1 MKININEIKINPGR
15 RTAAPVD
22 VHKLAESMAAVGLM
36 HPITVDESHVLIAGL
51 HRLEAAKLLGW
62 PEIECTVCPLDK
74 LHAELA
80 EIDENYVRANL
91 TPLQASQLLLRRK
104 EIYETLYPETK
115 AGAAQGNGMKRSAG
129 GDLADNL
136 SARPRPFAQDT
147 AEMLGVNERTV
158 RRQVKIAQDLTPEA
172 QEVIE
177 ESGVKVTQQALSQ
190 LSRLAPEQQTDAAEK
205 LVSGTVQAEDL
216 TASDPVELESDSDD
230 GTMFRDFISDFLRE
244 FQRYSEDFVQRAREY
259 GEAYD
264 DCTEHLD
271 GEEREALK
279 SDVSLMLNAMRALY
293 EKIVNASDSDDS
305 GTDENSLNNQAIA

>member
-22 VHKLAESMAAVGLM
+22 VQKLAESMAEIGLM
-36 HPITVDESHVLIAGL
+36 HPITLDADRNLIAGL

-62 PEIECTVCPLDK
+62 AEIECTVSPLDE

-91 TPLQASQLLLRRK
+91 TPLQAGRLLLRRK
-104 EIYETLYPETK
+104 EIHETLYPETK
-115 AGAAQGNGMKRSAG
+115 AGAAQGNGMKRSVG

-136 SARPRPFAQDT
+136 SARPRSFAQDA

-177 ESGVKVTQQALSQ
+177 HSGMKVTQQALSQ
-190 LSRLAPEQQTDAAEK
+190 LSRLAPEQQREAAEL
-205 LVSGTVQAEDL
+205 LVNGTGQTEPAE
-216 TASDPVELESDSDD
+216 PEPDSDD

-264 DCTEHLD
+264 DCAEHLD

-279 SDVSLMLNAMRALY
+279 SDVSLMLNAMHALY
-293 EKIVNASDSDDS
+293 EKIVNADGDI
-305 GTDENSLNNQAIA
+305 DENSLNNQAIA